1 MSQTLQT
8 QSGKQLWVLVS
19 SLKEN
24 TKQED
29 LDRITP
35 PVSNLVDE
43 WHSQGKFVWA
53 GPLDN
58 NKSGMA
64 VFEATKEEAHQM
76 LKQNK
81 KITSDVLDSYLYQWE
96 ALPFLSVLN

>member
-43 WHSQGKFVWA
+43 WHSQGKFVWS

-64 VFEATKEEAHQM
+64 VFEATQEEAQHI
-76 LKQNK
+76 LDQNK
-81 KITSDVLDSYLYQWE
+81 QTSGSFHSNYRRQDDR
-96 ALPFLSVLN
+96 AAFLSGLN